1 MKEIPDTLLA
11 LAEWVHN
18 GRCTV
23 SDLEFYEEFNQEYRP
38 SDWTRNPASDDALG
52 TFAQDGAG
60 GQYALW
66 FDAPGDVP
74 PPVVKLG
81 DDGDLLP
88 LAVDALAFAWLI
100 ACGVEPIL
108 VRDDGTFDEPAPP
121 SEALQNWVRLQDP
134 ERDFDDPAA
143 VIAEAARAFPTFVD
157 SVRAQSQT

>member
-38 SDWTRNPASDDALG
+38 SHWTRNPASDDALG

-66 FDAPGDVP
+66 FDAPGDGP

-81 DDGDLLP
+81 RDGELLP
-88 LAVDALAFAWLI
+88 LAVDALAFAWLL
-100 ACGVEPIL
+100 ACGVEPIA
-108 VRDDGTFDEPAPP
+108 VRDDGAFEGPTTP
-121 SEALQNWVRLQDP
+121 SEALQDWVRLQDP
-134 ERDFDDPAA
+134 ERDFDQPAA
-143 VIAEAARAFPTFVD
+143 VIAEAARDFPTFVD
-157 SVRAQSQT
+157 SVRAQTQA